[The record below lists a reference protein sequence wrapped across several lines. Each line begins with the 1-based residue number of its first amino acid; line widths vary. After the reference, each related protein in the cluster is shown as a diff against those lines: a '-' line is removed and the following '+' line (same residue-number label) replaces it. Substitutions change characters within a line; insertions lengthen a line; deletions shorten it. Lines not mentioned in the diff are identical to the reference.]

1 MIVVAR
7 ISSVLL
13 VQYAFVLCGAE
24 KTLKFKEC
32 VFLSYAGMIRGA
44 IALGLAIKAE
54 HYFSEYDF
62 VVASVLALV
71 IVSTL
76 IFGSLMPL
84 VAKCLLDPPKA
95 KTHHSPGIET
105 TQVDGQDSQA
115 FASPEFKQ
123 SGGDFSTPEQFASI
137 EQKNKFG
144 SGDSNNMPSFT
155 DQQSD
160 NRR

>member
-95 KTHHSPGIET
+95 KTHH
-105 TQVDGQDSQA
+105 
-115 FASPEFKQ
+115 
-123 SGGDFSTPEQFASI
+123 
-137 EQKNKFG
+137 
-144 SGDSNNMPSFT
+144 
-155 DQQSD
+155 
-160 NRR
+160 